1 MFEAVNVN
9 FNSKK
14 VRLIHAVTI
23 DGKTY
28 PAFQFQKGT
37 INPANHLQSEYLIT
51 EFQFQK
57 GTINPYTEKKYL
69 CMQPQF
75 QFQKGTINPV
85 SRQQGFGKTIPFQFP
100 KGTINPRTDI
110 QIRGA

>member
-1 MFEAVNVN
+1 MRDWAD
-9 FNSKK
+9 
-14 VRLIHAVTI
+14 A
-23 DGKTY
+23 
-28 PAFQFQKGT
+28 
-37 INPANHLQSEYLIT
+37 SE
-51 EFQFQK
+51 
-57 GTINPYTEKKYL
+57 
-69 CMQPQF
+69 F